1 MMIERS
7 LSSGKERKNWT
18 LRDNEHQP
26 KQDLFHKCG
35 PISETKENSIFFES
49 KRKLGLMFYA
59 DKS

>member
-26 KQDLFHKCG
+26 KQDPFHKCG

-49 KRKLGLMFYA
+49 IRKLHVCR
-59 DKS
+59 